1 MNTGNSF
8 SNQCT
13 VHSRMHQDVPC
24 DSDTP
29 GCLFPLQPSTPHQL
43 TAFADTHTEHN
54 QLPHVHVNSC
64 TCRCTVLCYT
74 LSPLHTRKL
83 ILTRRTVLFL
93 HSFRIYSLYLGQG
106 KMNFIHN
113 YRLHF
118 KLIIYIMR
126 KEIPNT
132 TNSTIT
138 DASTTA
144 TTATTGNG
152 GLQPWIGYP
161 TNKHE
166 Y

>member
-152 GLQPWIGYP
+152 GLQP
-161 TNKHE
+161 
-166 Y
+166 